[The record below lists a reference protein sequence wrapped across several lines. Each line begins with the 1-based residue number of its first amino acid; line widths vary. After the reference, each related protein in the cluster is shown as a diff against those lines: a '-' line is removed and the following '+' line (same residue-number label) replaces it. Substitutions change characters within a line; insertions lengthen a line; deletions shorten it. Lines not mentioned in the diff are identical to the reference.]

1 MIWSILYTTTT
12 VFFLEYHSINACKNL
27 IAVAVEKESAR
38 GLPGLMALPELPRE
52 AGASWGGE
60 DALKRNPDQ
69 SSIGAAP
76 FGNLVPPKCGTYS
89 VNGSS
94 GSKVKKSNWSG
105 TDGALP
111 GGSGETGP
119 AQQGVS
125 KRGRRWIGLA
135 VVMEWPPWGSRGD
148 PGEGGAGGLP
158 ECVLLGWDVDVFGLS
173 ISAWLLEF

>member
-12 VFFLEYHSINACKNL
+12 VFFLEYHSINACKNEEPPRDL
-27 IAVAVEKESAR
+27 KENAR
-38 GLPGLMALPELPRE
+38 ALPGLMLLPELPRE

-94 GSKVKKSNWSG
+94 GSKVKKSNWSW
-105 TDGALP
+105 DGALP

-119 AQQGVS
+119 VQQGVS
-125 KRGRRWIGLA
+125 KPRGRRWIGLA
-135 VVMEWPPWGSRGD
+135 VVMEWPPWGSRAD
-148 PGEGGAGGLP
+148 PGEGGDVAIP
-158 ECVLLGWDVDVFGLS
+158 EQVLLGWSFRLFGVTF
-173 ISAWLLEF
+173 SAWAVEF